1 MTFLPKWA
9 IILVKLPRKYPK
21 TWQHGWVSMGI
32 GETDAQ
38 KLTEIPMEKDDQQQ
52 QFWSQVSK
60 PGISNLERR
69 LADLQSTEGVR
80 NLSRKK
86 RNITPGNA
94 ILLKINDEPIGR
106 RMPIN
111 SIESMFDED
120 EKEFSIQFR
129 RAASINHMFTSPAV
143 ATTLGLTDVLQHMF
157 ENEDVDINE
166 HHRVLD
172 KHLLPRIF
180 SATLLY
186 SSLLSSHNPSFD
198 YLLLRGDIDLS
209 VDWCTRQSNDRNIL
223 HVIASGY
230 RQQPGSV
237 SSSTSKGTSPS
248 EFERR

>member
-86 RNITPGNA
+86 G
-94 ILLKINDEPIGR
+94 
-106 RMPIN
+106 
-111 SIESMFDED
+111 
-120 EKEFSIQFR
+120 
-129 RAASINHMFTSPAV
+129 
-143 ATTLGLTDVLQHMF
+143 TLRLVMQ
-157 ENEDVDINE
+157 
-166 HHRVLD
+166 
-172 KHLLPRIF
+172 
-180 SATLLY
+180 Y
-186 SSLLSSHNPSFD
+186 
-198 YLLLRGDIDLS
+198 
-209 VDWCTRQSNDRNIL
+209 C
-223 HVIASGY
+223 
-230 RQQPGSV
+230 
-237 SSSTSKGTSPS
+237 
-248 EFERR
+248 

>member
-1 MTFLPKWA
+1 MGINGDWRDRCAEIDRDPNGKGRSTA
-9 IILVKLPRKYPK
+9 TILVSGKQARNFQFGK
-21 TWQHGWVSMGI
+21 TLGGFAVYG
-32 GETDAQ
+32 GCT
-38 KLTEIPMEKDDQQQ
+38 
-52 QFWSQVSK
+52 K
-60 PGISNLERR
+60 PF
-69 LADLQSTEGVR
+69 A
-80 NLSRKK
+80 KK